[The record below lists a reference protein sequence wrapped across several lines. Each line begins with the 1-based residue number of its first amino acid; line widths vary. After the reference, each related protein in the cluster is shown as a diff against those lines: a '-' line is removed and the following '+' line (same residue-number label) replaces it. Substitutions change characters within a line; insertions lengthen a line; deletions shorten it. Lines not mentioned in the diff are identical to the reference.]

1 MNDLLGKVVSN
12 LRNLA
17 GKSETEQ
24 EFDEIIDRRNSG
36 CYKYDGLKMLYGK
49 SELIPLWVADMDFA
63 VSDEII
69 SALSERLK
77 HPVFGYNLRL
87 DDFYEAI
94 ISWQERRFDWKVQ
107 KNWIIAV
114 PGLVPAISLAVLS
127 LTEPGG
133 NSYSDPCLPSF
144 YDAVLDLIKE
154 NFLTSA
160 LVNTNGIYSI
170 IWQDFEREIETGK
183 IIYFL

>member
-1 MNDLLGKVVSN
+1 MKQS
-12 LRNLA
+12 R
-17 GKSETEQ
+17 
-24 EFDEIIDRRNSG
+24 FDEIIDRRNSG

-94 ISWQERRFDWKVQ
+94 ISWQERRFDC
-107 KNWIIAV
+107 
-114 PGLVPAISLAVLS
+114 SLLS
-127 LTEPGG
+127 
-133 NSYSDPCLPSF
+133 
-144 YDAVLDLIKE
+144 
-154 NFLTSA
+154 
-160 LVNTNGIYSI
+160 
-170 IWQDFEREIETGK
+170 
-183 IIYFL
+183 